1 MIKIDGIE
9 YRNLE
14 EQVLKNKEDIAAHYN
29 IDRVLADFGIRIVG
43 TVATYEDL
51 PDESTYEGEY
61 GYAYAVGTEAPYD
74 FYVWTRPDPNSGH
87 DSAYWFDI
95 GQLAIVGPEG
105 PQGPQGEPGP
115 KGDKGDRG
123 KPGLTGAQGPQ
134 GPKGATGATGPK
146 GDQGERGP
154 AGNPAQNVVI
164 LGTVDSVSQLPAP
177 GSVARNGAYLVV
189 GDDEYTMYIITGTT
203 NLMWE
208 SVGPFNT
215 ATQVSVNGEYV
226 ASFDAD
232 TKLDKNPRGNYNKWA
247 DVYIPIAEQQSDGSF
262 RYSWKRAINRA
273 YDGTEPNKNAYDLYV
288 GRSSPVVR
296 TSTGNIQLPPMQT
309 STNIDSNNCAISVE
323 MADGRYEP
331 IQNDYSINGYLTL
344 PAPVVAYS
352 GYLGYPTYSESEG
365 ITDNTEEYSEVGD
378 MYLMFTPYPIRSRA
392 EYAYDSFWNYMDGV
406 VGNCTNPGVQ
416 IMVEGEACCV
426 QYMGYWYDPDTDT
439 ETFRIT
445 FNRFGVIVNLLYY
458 FYNESDSNNSL
469 EEFAE
474 QTTLDFG

>member
-43 TVATYEDL
+43 TVDSYADL

-95 GQLAIVGPEG
+95 GQLAIVGPQG

-115 KGDKGDRG
+115 KGDKGNRG
-123 KPGLTGAQGPQ
+123 EPGLNGAQGPA

-189 GDDEYTMYIITGTT
+189 SDDEYTLYIITGTT
-203 NLMWE
+203 NLMWQ

-215 ATQVSVNGEYV
+215 ATQVSVGGEYV

-273 YDGTEPNKNAYDLYV
+273 YDGTNPTPGTFSQYGGK
-288 GRSSPVVR
+288 GSPVIR
-296 TSTGNIQLPPMQT
+296 NSDGNIPLPGQEVDNLT
-309 STNIDSNNCAISVE
+309 TQDVAISVAT
-323 MADGRYEP
+323 ADYRY
-331 IQNDYSINGYLTL
+331 QRRYNNYSMDGYITL
-344 PAPVVAYS
+344 PAPVVAYA
-352 GYLGYPTYSESEG
+352 GYLGYPDNYNAESVS
-365 ITDNTEEYSEVGD
+365 DATEEYAGVGP
-378 MYLMFTPYPIRSRA
+378 MYLMFLPHNIPMDYESA
-392 EYAYDSFWNYMDGV
+392 NYFEYLDLIL
-406 VGNCTNPGVQ
+406 GNVADNTLQ
-416 IMVEGEACCV
+416 LMVEGEACCV

-445 FNRFGVIVNLLYY
+445 FNRMGTIINLLYY
-458 FYNESDSNNSL
+458 FYNQDDSNNSA
-469 EEFAE
+469 EEFFMT
-474 QTTLDFG
+474 QDTYDFS